1 MPDAF
6 ESEPVTPDPAAP
18 DAGLP
23 DRAVPDAG
31 LPERAVPDA
40 GAPPSPESG
49 VGDGALS
56 RAERRRLLA
65 ERVGDDAPREG
76 VDIIRPVERALLVA
90 VRAPE
95 QTDEDLTSS
104 LDELELLVD
113 TAGGVAVE
121 RFTQR
126 REHPDPAMFI
136 GRGKVAELKER
147 LTAGDID
154 TVIFDDELSPAQQ
167 RNLEDALAAKVLDRN
182 IVIMDI
188 FAQHASS
195 REGKLQVELA
205 QLTYLMSRLRGWG
218 QALSRQAG
226 RIGTR
231 GPGES
236 QLEVDRRKI
245 ARRITKLRADLDSA
259 RQTREL
265 KTRRRVRNEVPVVAL
280 VGYTNAGKSTL
291 LNRLTGASVGV
302 ADQLFATLDVT
313 ARRLELTDGRTAIA
327 TDTVGFIQ
335 KLPTQ
340 LIEAFKSTL
349 EQTLDAA
356 LLLHVCDA
364 GHARVEQQI
373 RAVDAVLAEIGA
385 ADIPRLL
392 VWNKIDTMAP
402 QAVERLLRNHGEA
415 VAVSARTGEGI
426 DELVDAVSRRLSPKR
441 QTIEALVPYANA
453 DLVALAHRDGTV
465 LKEEHRADG
474 TYLVAQVERFV
485 ADALD
490 PFVLVSG
497 WRDQPQP

>member
-1 MPDAF
+1 MSDDA
-6 ESEPVTPDPAAP
+6 E
-18 DAGLP
+18 
-23 DRAVPDAG
+23 
-31 LPERAVPDA
+31 
-40 GAPPSPESG
+40 
-49 VGDGALS
+49 LS
-56 RAERRRLLA
+56 RAARRRAEA
-65 ERVGDDAPREG
+65 ERVGDQRPREG
-76 VDIIRPVERALLVA
+76 VDIIRPVERAILVA
-90 VRAPE
+90 VRLPDE
-95 QTDEDLTSS
+95 TDEDLRSS
-104 LDELELLVD
+104 LDELEQLVD
-113 TAGGVAVE
+113 TAGGLVVE
-121 RFTQR
+121 RFSQR
-126 REHPDPAMFI
+126 RERPDAAMFI
-136 GRGKVAELKER
+136 GRGKVAALKER
-147 LTAGDID
+147 LAEGDVD
-154 TVIFDDELSPAQQ
+154 TVIFDDGLTPAQQ
-167 RNLEDALAAKVLDRN
+167 RNLEEALAVKVLDRN

-205 QLTYLMSRLRGWG
+205 QLTYLLSRLRGWG

-245 ARRITKLRADLDSA
+245 ARRITKLRADLADA

-265 KTRRRVRNEVPVVAL
+265 KTRRRQRNQVPVVAL

-313 ARRLELTDGRTAIA
+313 ARRLELSDGRTAIA

-335 KLPTQ
+335 KLPTH

-364 GHARVEQQI
+364 GHPRVDQHI
-373 RAVDAVLAEIGA
+373 RAVDAVLDEIGA
-385 ADIPRLL
+385 SDIPRLL
-392 VWNKIDTMAP
+392 VLNKVDTTDP
-402 QAVERLLRNHGEA
+402 PTIRRLLRHNGEA

-426 DELVDAVSRRLSPKR
+426 DELIESVSRRLSPKR
-441 QTIEALVPYANA
+441 QMIEALVPYANA

-465 LKEEHRADG
+465 LKEEHRPEG
-474 TYLVAQVERFV
+474 TYVAAQVERTV
-485 ADALD
+485 AEALE
-490 PFVLVSG
+490 PFVLINDWADETSG
-497 WRDQPQP
+497 

>member
-1 MPDAF
+1 MPGDA
-6 ESEPVTPDPAAP
+6 E
-18 DAGLP
+18 
-23 DRAVPDAG
+23 
-31 LPERAVPDA
+31 
-40 GAPPSPESG
+40 
-49 VGDGALS
+49 LS
-56 RAERRRLLA
+56 RAARRRAEA
-65 ERVGDDAPREG
+65 ERVGDQGPREG
-76 VDIIRPVERALLVA
+76 VDIIRPVERAILVA
-90 VRAPE
+90 VRLPDE
-95 QTDEDLTSS
+95 TDEDLRSS
-104 LDELELLVD
+104 LDELEQLVD
-113 TAGGVAVE
+113 TAGGVVVE
-121 RFTQR
+121 RFSQR
-126 REHPDPAMFI
+126 RERPDAAMFI
-136 GRGKVAELKER
+136 GRGKVADLKER
-147 LTAGDID
+147 LAEGDVD
-154 TVIFDDELSPAQQ
+154 TVIFDDGLTPAQQ
-167 RNLEDALAAKVLDRN
+167 RNLEEALAVKVLDRN

-205 QLTYLMSRLRGWG
+205 QLTYLLSRLRGWG

-245 ARRITKLRADLDSA
+245 ARRITKLRADLAGA

-265 KTRRRVRNEVPVVAL
+265 KTRRRQRNQVPVVAL

-313 ARRLELTDGRTAIA
+313 ARRLELSDGRTAIA

-335 KLPTQ
+335 KLPTH

-364 GHARVEQQI
+364 GHLRVDQHI
-373 RAVDAVLAEIGA
+373 RAVDAVLDEIGA
-385 ADIPRLL
+385 GDIPRLL
-392 VWNKIDTMAP
+392 VLNKIDTTDP
-402 QAVERLLRNHGEA
+402 PTIRRLLRHNGEA

-426 DELVDAVSRRLSPKR
+426 DELVESVSRRLSPKR
-441 QTIEALVPYANA
+441 QMIEALVPYANA

-465 LKEEHRADG
+465 LKEEHRPEG
-474 TYLVAQVERFV
+474 TYVAAQVERTV
-485 ADALD
+485 AEALE
-490 PFVLVSG
+490 PFVLINDWADESSG
-497 WRDQPQP
+497 

>member
-1 MPDAF
+1 MPDR
-6 ESEPVTPDPAAP
+6 SDPEIADP
-18 DAGLP
+18 EMSDDA
-23 DRAVPDAG
+23 
-31 LPERAVPDA
+31 E
-40 GAPPSPESG
+40 
-49 VGDGALS
+49 LS
-56 RAERRRLLA
+56 RAARRRAEA
-65 ERVGDDAPREG
+65 ERVGDQGPREG
-76 VDIIRPVERALLVA
+76 VDIIRPVERAVLVA
-90 VRAPE
+90 VRLPDE
-95 QTDEDLTSS
+95 SDEDLRSS
-104 LDELELLVD
+104 LDELEQLVD
-113 TAGGVAVE
+113 TAGGVVVE
-121 RFTQR
+121 RFSQR
-126 REHPDPAMFI
+126 RERPDAAMFI
-136 GRGKVAELKER
+136 GRGKVAALKER
-147 LTAGDID
+147 LAEGDVD
-154 TVIFDDELSPAQQ
+154 TVIFDDGLTPAQQ
-167 RNLEDALAAKVLDRN
+167 RNLEEALAVKVLDRN

-205 QLTYLMSRLRGWG
+205 QLTYLLSRLRGWG

-245 ARRITKLRADLDSA
+245 ARRITKLRADLADA

-265 KTRRRVRNEVPVVAL
+265 KTRRRQRNQVPVVAL

-313 ARRLELTDGRTAIA
+313 ARRLELSDGRTAIA

-335 KLPTQ
+335 KLPTH

-364 GHARVEQQI
+364 GHPRVDQHI
-373 RAVDAVLAEIGA
+373 RAVDAVLDEIGA
-385 ADIPRLL
+385 SDIPRLL
-392 VWNKIDTMAP
+392 VLNKVDTTDP
-402 QAVERLLRNHGEA
+402 PTIRRLLRHNGEA

-426 DELVDAVSRRLSPKR
+426 DELVESVSRRLSPKR
-441 QTIEALVPYANA
+441 QMIEALVPYANG

-465 LKEEHRADG
+465 LKEEHRPEG
-474 TYLVAQVERFV
+474 TYVAAQVERTV
-485 ADALD
+485 AEALE
-490 PFVLVSG
+490 PFVLINDWADETSG
-497 WRDQPQP
+497 

>member
-1 MPDAF
+1 MT
-6 ESEPVTPDPAAP
+6 EINGET
-18 DAGLP
+18 
-23 DRAVPDAG
+23 
-31 LPERAVPDA
+31 E
-40 GAPPSPESG
+40 
-49 VGDGALS
+49 LS
-56 RAERRRLLA
+56 RAARRRVDA
-65 ERVGDDAPREG
+65 ERAGDQAPREG
-76 VDIIRPVERALLVA
+76 VDIIRPVEQAMLVA
-90 VRAPE
+90 VRLPD

-113 TAGGVAVE
+113 TAGGEVVE

-126 REHPDPAMFI
+126 RERPDPATFV
-136 GRGKVAELKER
+136 GRGKVAALRER
-147 LTAGDID
+147 VAETAVD
-154 TVIFDDELSPAQQ
+154 TVIFDDELTPAQQ
-167 RNLEDALAAKVLDRN
+167 RNLEEALATKVLDRT
-182 IVIMDI
+182 IVILDI

-245 ARRITKLRADLDSA
+245 ARRITKLRQELAAA
-259 RQTREL
+259 RQTRML
-265 KTRRRVRNEVPVVAL
+265 KSRRRERNQVPVVAL

-313 ARRLELTDGRTAIA
+313 ARRLELSDGRIAIV

-349 EQTLDAA
+349 EQTHDAA

-364 GHARVEQQI
+364 GHPRVDQQI
-373 RAVDAVLAEIGA
+373 RAVESVLTEIGA
-385 ADIPRLL
+385 SDIPRLL
-392 VWNKIDTMAP
+392 VLNKIDMTDART
-402 QAVERLLRNHGEA
+402 VHRLQRDHGDA
-415 VAVSARTGEGI
+415 VAVSAGSGEGVAGLI
-426 DELVDAVSRRLSPKR
+426 DAVTVRLPLKR
-441 QTIEALVPYANA
+441 CMIEALVPYEHA
-453 DLVALAHRDGTV
+453 DLVAMAHRDGTV
-465 LKEEHRADG
+465 LKEEHRPDG
-474 TYLVAQVERFV
+474 TYVVAQLER
-485 ADALD
+485 AAAASLA
-490 PFVLVSG
+490 PFALVSDWSDDG
-497 WRDQPQP
+497 TT

>member
-1 MPDAF
+1 MSDDA
-6 ESEPVTPDPAAP
+6 E
-18 DAGLP
+18 
-23 DRAVPDAG
+23 
-31 LPERAVPDA
+31 
-40 GAPPSPESG
+40 
-49 VGDGALS
+49 LS
-56 RAERRRLLA
+56 RAARRRAEA
-65 ERVGDDAPREG
+65 ERVGDQRPREG
-76 VDIIRPVERALLVA
+76 VDIIRPVERAILVA
-90 VRAPE
+90 VRLPDE
-95 QTDEDLTSS
+95 TDEDLRSS
-104 LDELELLVD
+104 LDELEQLVD
-113 TAGGVAVE
+113 TAGGLVVE
-121 RFTQR
+121 RFSQR
-126 REHPDPAMFI
+126 RERPDAAMFI
-136 GRGKVAELKER
+136 GRGKVAALKER
-147 LTAGDID
+147 LAEGDVD
-154 TVIFDDELSPAQQ
+154 TVIFDDGLTPAQQ
-167 RNLEDALAAKVLDRN
+167 RNLEEALAVKVLDRN

-205 QLTYLMSRLRGWG
+205 QLTYLLSRLRGWG

-245 ARRITKLRADLDSA
+245 ARRITKLRADLADA

-265 KTRRRVRNEVPVVAL
+265 KTRRRQRNQVPVVAL

-313 ARRLELTDGRTAIA
+313 ARRLELSDGRTAIA

-335 KLPTQ
+335 KLPTH

-364 GHARVEQQI
+364 GHPRVDQHI
-373 RAVDAVLAEIGA
+373 RAVDAVLDEIGA
-385 ADIPRLL
+385 SDIPRLL
-392 VWNKIDTMAP
+392 VLNKVDTTDP
-402 QAVERLLRNHGEA
+402 PTIRRLLRHNGEA

-426 DELVDAVSRRLSPKR
+426 DELVESVSWRLSPKR
-441 QTIEALVPYANA
+441 QMIEALVPYANA

-465 LKEEHRADG
+465 LKEEHRPEG
-474 TYLVAQVERFV
+474 TYVAAQVERTV
-485 ADALD
+485 AEALE
-490 PFVLVSG
+490 PFVLINDWADETSG
-497 WRDQPQP
+497 

>member
-1 MPDAF
+1 MSDDA
-6 ESEPVTPDPAAP
+6 E
-18 DAGLP
+18 
-23 DRAVPDAG
+23 
-31 LPERAVPDA
+31 
-40 GAPPSPESG
+40 
-49 VGDGALS
+49 LS
-56 RAERRRLLA
+56 RAARRRAEA
-65 ERVGDDAPREG
+65 ERVGDQGPREG
-76 VDIIRPVERALLVA
+76 VDIIRPVERAILVA
-90 VRAPE
+90 VRLPDE
-95 QTDEDLTSS
+95 TDEDLRSS
-104 LDELELLVD
+104 LDELEQLVD
-113 TAGGVAVE
+113 TAGGLVVE
-121 RFTQR
+121 RFSQR
-126 REHPDPAMFI
+126 RERPDAAMFI
-136 GRGKVAELKER
+136 GRGKVAALKER
-147 LTAGDID
+147 LAEGDVD
-154 TVIFDDELSPAQQ
+154 TVIFDDGLTPAQQ
-167 RNLEDALAAKVLDRN
+167 RNLEEALAVKVLDRN

-205 QLTYLMSRLRGWG
+205 QLTYLLSRLRGWG

-245 ARRITKLRADLDSA
+245 ARRITKLRADLADA

-265 KTRRRVRNEVPVVAL
+265 KTRRRQRNQVPVVAL

-313 ARRLELTDGRTAIA
+313 ARRLELSDGRTAIA

-335 KLPTQ
+335 KLPTH

-364 GHARVEQQI
+364 GHPRVDQHI
-373 RAVDAVLAEIGA
+373 RAVDAVLDEIGA
-385 ADIPRLL
+385 SDIPRLL
-392 VWNKIDTMAP
+392 VLNKVDTTDP
-402 QAVERLLRNHGEA
+402 PTIQRLLRHNGEA

-426 DELVDAVSRRLSPKR
+426 DELIESVSRRLSPKR
-441 QTIEALVPYANA
+441 QMIEALVPYAKA

-465 LKEEHRADG
+465 LKEEHRPEG
-474 TYLVAQVERFV
+474 TYVAAQVERTV
-485 ADALD
+485 AEALE
-490 PFVLVSG
+490 PFVLINDWADETSG
-497 WRDQPQP
+497 

>member
-1 MPDAF
+1 MPDRSDP
-6 ESEPVTPDPAAP
+6 EIPEPEMPG
-18 DAGLP
+18 DA
-23 DRAVPDAG
+23 
-31 LPERAVPDA
+31 E
-40 GAPPSPESG
+40 
-49 VGDGALS
+49 LS
-56 RAERRRLLA
+56 RAARRRAEA
-65 ERVGDDAPREG
+65 ERVGDQGPREG
-76 VDIIRPVERALLVA
+76 VDIIRPVERAILVA
-90 VRAPE
+90 VRLPDE
-95 QTDEDLTSS
+95 TDEDLRSS
-104 LDELELLVD
+104 LDELEQLVD
-113 TAGGVAVE
+113 TAGGVVVE
-121 RFTQR
+121 RFSQR
-126 REHPDPAMFI
+126 RERPDAAMFI
-136 GRGKVAELKER
+136 GRGKVADLKER
-147 LTAGDID
+147 LAEGDVD
-154 TVIFDDELSPAQQ
+154 TVIFDDGLTPAQQ
-167 RNLEDALAAKVLDRN
+167 RNLEEALAVKVLDRN

-205 QLTYLMSRLRGWG
+205 QLTYLLSRLRGWG

-245 ARRITKLRADLDSA
+245 ARRITKLRADLAGA

-265 KTRRRVRNEVPVVAL
+265 KTRRRQRNQVPVVAL

-313 ARRLELTDGRTAIA
+313 ARRLELSDGRTAIA

-335 KLPTQ
+335 KLPTH

-364 GHARVEQQI
+364 GHLRVDQHI
-373 RAVDAVLAEIGA
+373 RAVDAVLDEIGA
-385 ADIPRLL
+385 GDIPRLL
-392 VWNKIDTMAP
+392 VLNKIDTTDP
-402 QAVERLLRNHGEA
+402 PTIRRLLRHNGEA

-426 DELVDAVSRRLSPKR
+426 DELVESVSRRLSPKR
-441 QTIEALVPYANA
+441 QMIEALVPYANA

-465 LKEEHRADG
+465 LKEEHRPEG
-474 TYLVAQVERFV
+474 TYVAAQVERTV
-485 ADALD
+485 AEALE
-490 PFVLVSG
+490 PFVLINDWADESSG
-497 WRDQPQP
+497 

>member
-1 MPDAF
+1 MP
-6 ESEPVTPDPAAP
+6 EWNGEPVGGSMD
-18 DAGLP
+18 
-23 DRAVPDAG
+23 
-31 LPERAVPDA
+31 
-40 GAPPSPESG
+40 
-49 VGDGALS
+49 GDVFGLS
-56 RAERRRLLA
+56 RSARRRAEA
-65 ERVGDDAPREG
+65 ERVGDEAPREG
-76 VDIIRPVERALLVA
+76 VDIIRPVERAILVA
-90 VRAPE
+90 VRLPGE
-95 QTDEDLTSS
+95 SDEDLRSS

-113 TAGGVAVE
+113 TAGGAVVE

-126 REHPDPAMFI
+126 RDQPDPATFI
-136 GRGKVAELKER
+136 GRGKVAALRER
-147 LTAGDID
+147 IADTAVD
-154 TVIFDDELSPAQQ
+154 TVIFDDELTPAQQ

-205 QLTYLMSRLRGWG
+205 QLTYLLSRLRGWG

-245 ARRITKLRADLDSA
+245 ARRITRLRQELASA
-259 RQTREL
+259 RQTRAL
-265 KTRRRVRNEVPVVAL
+265 KTRRRERNEIPVVAL

-291 LNRLTGASVGV
+291 LNRLTGASVDV

-313 ARRLELTDGRTAIA
+313 ARRLDLSDGRIAIA

-364 GHARVEQQI
+364 GHPRIDQQI
-373 RAVDAVLAEIGA
+373 AAVEAVLKEIGA
-385 ADIPRLL
+385 ENIPRLL
-392 VWNKIDTMAP
+392 VLNKIDTTDA
-402 QAVERLLRNHGEA
+402 ATVRRLLRSNGDA

-426 DELVDAVSRRLSPKR
+426 DRLIDMVALRLSSTR
-441 QTIEALVPYANA
+441 RMVEALVPYEHAA
-453 DLVALAHRDGTV
+453 LVALAHRDGTV
-465 LKEEHRADG
+465 LKEEHRPEG
-474 TYLVAQVERFV
+474 TYVVAQVERATAASLEPF
-485 ADALD
+485 ALTGD
-490 PFVLVSG
+490 WSDEPL
-497 WRDQPQP
+497 R